1 MKGTHQ
7 IVLITESGK
16 PYDKSAD
23 GILINFFSDRLA
35 YVSLFVCLF
44 VLLMYRRDPQ
54 DPYH

>member
-1 MKGTHQ
+1 MTGTHQ
-7 IVLITESGK
+7 IVLITQSGK
-16 PYDKSAD
+16 PYDKGTN
-23 GILINFFSDRLA
+23 GILINFFPDRLA